1 MKRLTAYLKGKV
13 ENIKAANR
21 EKRVAS
27 ALNAATINFEEER
40 DDAKMKIDE
49 LTESLADCDDV
60 QKVISKISEQ
70 MDIISRAEKGLQRIK
85 EISAYFNE
93 EVEVKE

>member
-1 MKRLTAYLKGKV
+1 MKRLTACLKGKV
-13 ENIKAANR
+13 ENIKASNR

-60 QKVISKISEQ
+60 QKVISEISGQ
-70 MDIISRAEKGLQRIK
+70 MDIISKAEKGLQRIK